1 MSQKNFSLVI
11 PCYNESKNISFLLK
25 KYSFFLK
32 KVTNEIILVN
42 NGSIDDTYKVFKK
55 VKNKNINFVTLK
67 KNTGFGNGLI
77 RGINNAKGKYIIYS
91 HADLELDP
99 NDVKKSIILFNKKKF
114 INKNDKILVK
124 GLRINKRKNNWSF
137 LDIIFSNGLTV
148 FSSLLFFK
156 KLVDIHGIPVIF
168 PKVMLKKIKYLPKD
182 FSIDLAIY
190 LFAKKNNFKI
200 FRQKVNFN
208 KKNRKFGDGNSLG
221 LKKKIRGSIEQF
233 IQAFLIFIK

>member
-32 KVTNEIILVN
+32 KVSNEIILVN

-55 VKNKNINFVTLK
+55 IKNKNINFVSLK

-99 NDVKKSIILFNKKKF
+99 NDVADSIVSFGTCLIPLFVN
-114 INKNDKILVK
+114 L
-124 GLRINKRKNNWSF
+124 
-137 LDIIFSNGLTV
+137 IIG
-148 FSSLLFFK
+148 
-156 KLVDIHGIPVIF
+156 GI
-168 PKVMLKKIKYLPKD
+168 
-182 FSIDLAIY
+182 A
-190 LFAKKNNFKI
+190 
-200 FRQKVNFN
+200 
-208 KKNRKFGDGNSLG
+208 
-221 LKKKIRGSIEQF
+221 
-233 IQAFLIFIK
+233 